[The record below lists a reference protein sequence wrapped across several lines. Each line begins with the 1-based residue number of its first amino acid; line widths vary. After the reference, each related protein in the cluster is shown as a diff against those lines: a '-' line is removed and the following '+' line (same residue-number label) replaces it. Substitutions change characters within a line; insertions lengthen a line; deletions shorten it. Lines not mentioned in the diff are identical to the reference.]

1 MTRTNK
7 AGSQQWTAVSPF
19 LGLVT
24 EHCVAKICSAAQEPT
39 RINCKMTRSLYQV
52 PYFKL
57 TRVDTS
63 RVSGRKKTK
72 CHDWC
77 LEKQKTNVTGQG
89 QTKHISLPFPPSS
102 STRDP
107 VVELFVRFAAYIF
120 YPSAWRKF
128 YTSEVCV
135 LLVSYTARA
144 PFSVL
149 CYAYLIT
156 SGKQTA
162 ILRSALRTAIYSSI
176 TLTD

>member
-1 MTRTNK
+1 MIRTGK

-39 RINCKMTRSLYQV
+39 RIICKMTRSLYQV

-77 LEKQKTNVTGQG
+77 LEKQKINMTGQG
-89 QTKHISLPFPPSS
+89 QTKHISSPFPPSS
-102 STRDP
+102 TTRDP
-107 VVELFVRFAAYIF
+107 VVKLFVRFAAYIF
-120 YPSAWRKF
+120 YHSVWRKF
-128 YTSEVCV
+128 YTCEVCV
-135 LLVSYTARA
+135 LLVSYTLQPEGRYQYSAMRA
-144 PFSVL
+144 
-149 CYAYLIT
+149 
-156 SGKQTA
+156 
-162 ILRSALRTAIYSSI
+162 
-176 TLTD
+176 